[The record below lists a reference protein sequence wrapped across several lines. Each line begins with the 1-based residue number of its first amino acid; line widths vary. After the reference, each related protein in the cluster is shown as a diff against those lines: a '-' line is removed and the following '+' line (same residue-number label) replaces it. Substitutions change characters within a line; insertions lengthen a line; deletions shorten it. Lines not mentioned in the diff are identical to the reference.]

1 MNYADVSM
9 KETAGP
15 RGLYVTAIA
24 NGIQAI
30 LNDYLDL
37 LTDLEMRLIQDLNLT
52 FNYLRAA
59 VEKYREI
66 FTALVSLVHRVSLR
80 CNGLMFDVRKLILTV
95 CYR

>member
-1 MNYADVSM
+1 MNDILIICFTGVSN
-9 KETAGP
+9 KEQVS
-15 RGLYVTAIA
+15 RQGLYVTAVA
-24 NGIQAI
+24 NGIHTI

-66 FTALVSLVHRVSLR
+66 FMVLMSLVGKVS
-80 CNGLMFDVRKLILTV
+80 
-95 CYR
+95 